1 MSPLSQNMSEPI
13 AFAVYTGRQQS
24 SMLVTASCP
33 AHRGAKLHSLS
44 PASFTAGLL
53 GSYRPVMDGVL
64 RVIFTSRIVIRRN
77 PMLTSADRYV
87 EDDEDEDFDEEEEED
102 EEAEGES
109 EEGEEGDEEN
119 AVPGKPQ
126 HPMP

>member
-1 MSPLSQNMSEPI
+1 MSPLSQNMPEPI
-13 AFAVYTGRQQS
+13 ALVVYTGRQQS
-24 SMLVTASCP
+24 SMLATASCL
-33 AHRGAKLHSLS
+33 AHRSAKLHSLS
-44 PASFTAGLL
+44 PAGFTAGLFE
-53 GSYRPVMDGVL
+53 SYRPVLDGVL
-64 RVIFTSRIVIRRN
+64 RVIFASRIVIRRN
-77 PMLTSADRYV
+77 PVLTSADRYV
-87 EDDEDEDFDEEEEED
+87 EDDEDEDFDEEDEED